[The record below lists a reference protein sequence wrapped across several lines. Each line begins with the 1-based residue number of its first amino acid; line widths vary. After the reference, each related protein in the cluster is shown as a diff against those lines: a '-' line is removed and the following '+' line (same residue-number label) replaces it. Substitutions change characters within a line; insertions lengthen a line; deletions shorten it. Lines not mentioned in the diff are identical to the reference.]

1 MISENYPRAKEA
13 DIALLM
19 EGSYPFVV
27 GGVSHWTHQMINA
40 FPQYKFAVIFIG
52 SSPEDYKEGM
62 RYHLPEN
69 VVHFETH
76 YLYSIQEDF
85 IDIKKRKN
93 KSLISFNLLQ
103 DFLAQHNEQIAD
115 KFQGLNFYIDIDSHV
130 KYEHFFYSRPS
141 WDFIVNN
148 YTKYCTDPSFID
160 YFWNIMNIQR
170 PLWQIASIV
179 ENFIKVKM
187 IHTISTGYAGFFGAL
202 LNFYHHYPLV
212 LTEHGIYTKE
222 RRIELLQTKLI
233 GEDDP
238 TQRFATEMSYIRN
251 LWMRYFDLLAR
262 ICYRVANPI
271 TSLFT
276 AARDKQIEEGAQQE
290 KTVIIPNGIDIAKFS
305 KLRALREEKIPPIL
319 CLIGRVVSIKDVKT
333 FIRAMNVI
341 VQHIPKAQ
349 GWVAGPVDEEPEY
362 FQECKN
368 LVAVLEL
375 EDHIEFFPGRQD
387 VTKIFPRIGLMV
399 LSSISEGM
407 PLVVLEGFAAGVPA
421 VTTNVGACRELI
433 FGGDA
438 EDKKLGAAGE
448 VVHIANPQALADA
461 AVRLLQNPENW
472 QHAQQAAITR
482 VETYFDQQQM
492 FAKFNAIYEKI
503 LRGS

>member
-1 MISENYPRAKEA
+1 
-13 DIALLM
+13 
-19 EGSYPFVV
+19 
-27 GGVSHWTHQMINA
+27 
-40 FPQYKFAVIFIG
+40 
-52 SSPEDYKEGM
+52 
-62 RYHLPEN
+62 
-69 VVHFETH
+69 
-76 YLYSIQEDF
+76 
-85 IDIKKRKN
+85 
-93 KSLISFNLLQ
+93 
-103 DFLAQHNEQIAD
+103 
-115 KFQGLNFYIDIDSHV
+115 
-130 KYEHFFYSRPS
+130 
-141 WDFIVNN
+141 
-148 YTKYCTDPSFID
+148 
-160 YFWNIMNIQR
+160 
-170 PLWQIASIV
+170 
-179 ENFIKVKM
+179 
-187 IHTISTGYAGFFGAL
+187 
-202 LNFYHHYPLV
+202 
-212 LTEHGIYTKE
+212 
-222 RRIELLQTKLI
+222 
-233 GEDDP
+233 
-238 TQRFATEMSYIRN
+238 
-251 LWMRYFDLLAR
+251 
-262 ICYRVANPI
+262 
-271 TSLFT
+271 LFT